1 VTCYNCENKR
11 RVYTKDCL
19 GCAVRLVK
27 SARPSRRQQEVMI
40 GYLTAYGNLSREQII
55 EAMKRDSDTATA

>member
-1 VTCYNCENKR
+1 MSCYNCENNR

-27 SARPSRRQQEVMI
+27 SARPFRKQQEVMI
-40 GYLTAYGNLSREQII
+40 QYLTAYGNLSREQII
-55 EAMKRDSDTATA
+55 EELKRDSDPATA